1 MNQKPNSRL
10 LTVIASQQLTPN
22 MQRIRFQAD
31 DLSSFPSDA
40 EGGYIKLLFT
50 QNGDTDI
57 SQLAADERPK
67 MRTYTIRH
75 LRQALNQL
83 DVDFV
88 RHEPSVMDLSLM
100 DSSVMD
106 PSVMDSSVMD
116 PNVMVPSVNS
126 GGFASAWAQSAR
138 VGDTIS
144 IAGPGEIKP
153 LNLNLDWYFL
163 VADMTALPA
172 LAAQLT
178 KLPATAKGYAV
189 IEINHADDKQTLIKP
204 DGIAVVWVIAHSAK
218 TLTGQVQ
225 ELTWLSGEASV
236 WCACEFS
243 TMRALR
249 VYFRNEKVVDKDNLY
264 ISSYWKSGC
273 TEDGHKIA
281 KRDDNIAQ
289 QSLHP

>member
-1 MNQKPNSRL
+1 MSQKPNRRL

-31 DLSSFPSDA
+31 DLSHFPADA

-50 QNGDTDI
+50 SQGDTDI
-57 SQLAADERPK
+57 SQLATDERPK

-88 RHEPSVMDLSLM
+88 RHAHSAIDLT
-100 DSSVMD
+100 
-106 PSVMDSSVMD
+106 
-116 PNVMVPSVNS
+116 VNS
-126 GGFASAWAQSAR
+126 QRGGFASAWAQSAR
-138 VGDTIS
+138 TGDTIS
-144 IAGPGEIKP
+144 IAGPGKIKP
-153 LNLNLDWYFL
+153 LNLHLDWYFL

-189 IEINHADDKQTLIKP
+189 IEINHADDQQILIKP
-204 DGIAVVWVIAHSAK
+204 DGIALVWVIAHSAK
-218 TLTGQVQ
+218 SNLTSQVQ
-225 ELTWLSGEASV
+225 GLTWLSGQASV

-243 TMRALR
+243 TMRVLR
-249 VYFRNEKVVDKDNLY
+249 RYFRNEKAVDKDNIY
-264 ISSYWKSGC
+264 ISSYWKVGC

-281 KRDDNIAQ
+281 KRDDNIAE
-289 QSLHP
+289 QSA